1 MYTTAF
7 LRQFGEA
14 YAAANKLRD
23 TVEEVFGTVSEVIFR
38 GDDVIVT
45 DESGVLQTFQMSA
58 AFARLVENASD
69 VKPRRPRKTAAAEPK
84 SKDGTTPEGNPKS
97 AAEVINSHQPP
108 ETGLGGPE
116 PDDGGVG
123 DPPDPEEPAVQVSE
137 SIRYHF
143 TVEEQP
149 DGVWRILE
157 HIDGQKDPIYH
168 GSENQL
174 AVALRR
180 AGEFRK
186 KYDGDMNRLQTA
198 PVATVPYDEEPPF

>member
-23 TVEEVFGTVSEVIFR
+23 TVEEVFGAVHEVIFR

-45 DESGVLQTFQMSA
+45 DEDGVLQTFQMSA
-58 AFARLVENASD
+58 AFAKLVENASD
-69 VKPRRPRKTAAAEPK
+69 VKPRRPRKATAKGPV
-84 SKDGTTPEGNPKS
+84 SK
-97 AAEVINSHQPP
+97 AEVAQAARDL
-108 ETGLGGPE
+108 EVVE
-116 PDDGGVG
+116 PDPEDVGVDYG
-123 DPPDPEEPAVQVSE
+123 NGTGEDDPEQVMEDPEEPAVEVSG

-143 TVEEQP
+143 TVEEQQ

-174 AVALRR
+174 AAALRR

-186 KYDGDMNRLQTA
+186 QYDGDMNRLQTA
-198 PVATVPYDEEPPF
+198 PVQTVPFDEDPPF